1 MYHFYSGELDRSL
14 EQGAKEVDEAKGVAI
29 YIKMEDILN
38 EEVTMLPLY
47 ENVDFLV
54 LRKGVQGVGYTKPFN
69 FY

>member
-1 MYHFYSGELDRSL
+1 M
-14 EQGAKEVDEAKGVAI
+14 
-29 YIKMEDILN
+29 KMEDILN
-38 EEVTMLPLY
+38 GEVAMLPLY